1 MNTNKK
7 RKIDHTFENKLEKKL
22 KLEGYTFYPVKN
34 NNDDDCVFYSP
45 TENITT
51 SILNYIK
58 KLLNQN

>member
-7 RKIDHTFENKLEKKL
+7 RKIDHTFENKLENKL

-34 NNDDDCVFYSP
+34 NNDDDCVFYEP
-45 TENITT
+45 EKNITT